1 MQIPIIFSTIL
12 HHSQNSNCNILV
24 FTSYM
29 CAFPPVSPLKRP
41 LVSEN
46 PIVLPPLLSNHHQG
60 QHSIVA
66 EAACLPAC
74 FYFSKLYCNFTKWFF
89 SMCVRERGKGERERG
104 RERKTERERD
114 SQKAYGGF
122 TSGIVHHWKV
132 KDALQVINEWK
143 QFLNIVLSAAHY
155 THSMHQTDRQRC
167 RHTENAK
174 EPTKSARIWRF
185 WALATDV
192 FLRFKTFVCWSIL

>member
-12 HHSQNSNCNILV
+12 HHSRNSNCNILV

-66 EAACLPAC
+66 EAACLPVSTFQNCTVILQSGFSAC
-74 FYFSKLYCNFTKWFF
+74 VCE
-89 SMCVRERGKGERERG
+89 REGRGRERERG
-104 RERKTERERD
+104 RERKTLRKRFPK
-114 SQKAYGGF
+114 SIWWFYIKNCAPLK
-122 TSGIVHHWKV
+122 S
-132 KDALQVINEWK
+132 
-143 QFLNIVLSAAHY
+143 
-155 THSMHQTDRQRC
+155 QRC
-167 RHTENAK
+167 STGNK
-174 EPTKSARIWRF
+174 WM
-185 WALATDV
+185 
-192 FLRFKTFVCWSIL
+192 KTISEHCS